1 MIQVQT
7 ELLVADNTGAK
18 KIECIKVLG
27 GSKRRYASVGDI
39 IVMGYVGGKKYGHI
53 QVWTGWK
60 WVSDFTQNAVQQRK
74 VDFNTIALWRLNGNG
89 KAAVEAQKK
98 NYT

>member
-27 GSKRRYASVGDI
+27 GSKEDMPVLE
-39 IVMGYVGGKKYGHI
+39 
-53 QVWTGWK
+53 
-60 WVSDFTQNAVQQRK
+60 TQ
-74 VDFNTIALWRLNGNG
+74 
-89 KAAVEAQKK
+89 
-98 NYT
+98 